1 MERKKDKLN
10 LSKKAKNNALNIYRL
25 KDYMKRNINNRKYN
39 KYNDSNNNRKMK
51 TVLAFYKLIIH
62 KNISNYNSN
71 PTIKNIMI
79 INNIIESKENHYIA
93 VFKDHLINN
102 NNMEFFHRFY
112 AIKECVERIGKL
124 YSYYKNY
131 LLYFCKPTFTNF
143 EINNLIQDYGQNKAE
158 EYYAKKYNKIEDKK
172 NKEEKKNSSKNAELL
187 KSIFTN
193 SIKKEIEKMNYD
205 NLCIIKSN
213 SCNKIKNNKL
223 INNNFLYGNN
233 NYKISINESIQPSTI
248 VQTNDSNNSLTIL
261 NTNENTILNII
272 KNMNENKINKNKF
285 KKNIY
290 NNPIKK
296 YLQTLNQINHKNT
309 NSFNDKRNNYNTTK
323 INKMNFYSIKK
334 YNEFINSRENEN
346 KNRIKDGPITSR
358 IQNTSKIKNK
368 KSNNFIPN
376 NFHKYDSQKK
386 IFNTKNHT
394 LENWKIR
401 NYDNQIVINQ
411 NEKSKMASNELFFLS
426 HNNQNNDNN
435 HLYSLSNTNKYINLK
450 INTDLSSNIKKNRNN
465 FVKYNHNNILIKNK
479 KLYKN
484 LGLIIQSL
492 KSTASPKNTNYDR
505 SLSSTIVNNF
515 NINVN
520 NHITTSNQ
528 ISPRYKSENNI
539 IDNGKK
545 IFKANTRNS
554 HKNILKIKTE
564 INDYFNYSNSN
575 YSNSNFKSL
584 KKKEKEINRFLIHN
598 YNSLNHQ
605 ISPFHQKTYS
615 LKALTLTSKNLSKRK
630 NGKNLYSLKCINNNH
645 NNNDKKIII
654 FDYKYK

>member
-1 MERKKDKLN
+1 MESKKDKLN
-10 LSKKAKNNALNIYRL
+10 LSRKSNNNILNIYRL
-25 KDYMKRNINNRKYN
+25 KDSMKRSIDNKKCN
-39 KYNDSNNNRKMK
+39 KYIEDNNNRKKK
-51 TVLAFYKLIIH
+51 TVLAFNKFIIH

-79 INNIIESKENHYIA
+79 INNIIKSKENHYIA
-93 VFKDHLINN
+93 IFKDQLINDN
-102 NNMEFFHRFY
+102 NVEFFHRFY
-112 AIKECVERIGKL
+112 DMKECAERIGRL

-131 LLYFCKPTFTNF
+131 LLYFCKPTFSNF
-143 EINNLIQDYGQNKAE
+143 EINSLIQEYGQNKAE
-158 EYYAKKYNKIEDKK
+158 EYYTKKYNKMENK
-172 NKEEKKNSSKNAELL
+172 NNKDGKENSSKNAELL

-193 SIKKEIEKMNYD
+193 SIKKEIEKMKYD

-223 INNNFLYGNN
+223 INNNFHDRNN
-233 NYKISINESIQPSTI
+233 NYKINESIQPSTI
-248 VQTNDSNNSLTIL
+248 VQTNDSNNSLTLI
-261 NTNENTILNII
+261 NTKENTILNII
-272 KNMNENKINKNKF
+272 KNMNESKINKNIF
-285 KKNIY
+285 KKNIK

-296 YLQTLNQINHKNT
+296 YLQTLNQINHKST

-323 INKMNFYSIKK
+323 IKKMNFYSIKK
-334 YNEFINSRENEN
+334 YNEFINSKESEN
-346 KNRIKDGPITSR
+346 KNRITDGPMTSR

-376 NFHKYDSQKK
+376 NFHKYNSQKK

-401 NYDNQIVINQ
+401 NYDNHIVIKQ
-411 NEKSKMASNELFFLS
+411 NEKNKMASNELFFLS
-426 HNNQNNDNN
+426 NNNLNNDNN
-435 HLYSLSNTNKYINLK
+435 HLYSLSNTNKYKNLK
-450 INTDLSSNIKKNRNN
+450 INTDLLSNIKKNRNN
-465 FVKYNHNNILIKNK
+465 LVKYNHNNILIKNK

-492 KSTASPKNTNYDR
+492 KSTASPKNTNNDR
-505 SLSSTIVNNF
+505 SLSSTNVNKF
-515 NINVN
+515 NININ
-520 NHITTSNQ
+520 NQFAKSNQ

-545 IFKANTRNS
+545 IFKNNTRNS

-564 INDYFNYSNSN
+564 INDYINYSNSN
-575 YSNSNFKSL
+575 YSNSNFKSF
-584 KKKEKEINRFLIHN
+584 KKKGKEINRFLIHN

-615 LKALTLTSKNLSKRK
+615 LKALTLTSKNLSKNK

-654 FDYKYK
+654 SDYKYK